1 MDAPELPR
9 PSLRPAGE
17 PPDVTAAPE
26 ADLVVPTIGR
36 PSLDALLEAL
46 AGEADAQLASLT
58 LVDDRPSPD
67 PAELADR
74 LEAARPGVRWR
85 VLATGGRGP
94 AAARNA
100 GWRAGRAPWVVF
112 LDDDVLPQP
121 GWGRALAQD
130 LASADGERGLGAV
143 RGVVEV
149 PTADRAPTDWERQVA
164 GLASAPGWLTADL
177 AVRRAALEHVGGLDE
192 RFPRAYREDTDLELR
207 VRAAG
212 WTDAPGR
219 RAVTHPVGPADRW
232 VSVRRQRGNADDVL
246 MVRLHGRGWR
256 RRVGEPAGAFP
267 QHLAT
272 VGAAAAAGAA
282 LVAGRRRW
290 AAAAAAVWAVRTA
303 RFTWHRVAPGPRTAG
318 EVATMTLT
326 SVAIPPAAV
335 YHRAAGWRRWWRVR
349 ARTAR
354 SAP

>member
-1 MDAPELPR
+1 MTAT
-9 PSLRPAGE
+9 PA
-17 PPDVTAAPE
+17 
-26 ADLVVPTIGR
+26 ADLVVPSIGR
-36 PSLDALLEAL
+36 PSLDALLAAI
-46 AGEADAQLASLT
+46 AGETEAPLASLT
-58 LVDDRPSPD
+58 VVDDRPSPD

-74 LEAARPGVRWR
+74 LEASDPGVPWR
-85 VLATGGRGP
+85 VLATAGRGP

-100 GWRAGRAPWVVF
+100 GWRAGRAAWVVF
-112 LDDDVLPQP
+112 LDDDVVPQQ
-121 GWGRALAQD
+121 GWGRALARD
-130 LASADGERGLGAV
+130 LAAADGQLRVAAV

-149 PTADRAPTDWERQVA
+149 PRGDPAPTDWERQVG

-232 VSVRRQRGNADDVL
+232 ISVRRQRGNADDVL
-246 MVRLHGRGWR
+246 MTRLHGRAWR

-272 VGAAAAAGAA
+272 VGAAAATGVA
-282 LVAGRRRW
+282 LVARQRRW
-290 AAAAAAVWAVRTA
+290 AAAAAAVWVVRTA
-303 RFTWHRVAPGPRTAG
+303 WFTWRRVAPGPRTAG
-318 EVATMTLT
+318 EVATMALT

-349 ARTAR
+349 ARTPR
-354 SAP
+354 WAP